1 MTVTWITGAS
11 SGLGRALALR
21 VARGPGT
28 VVASARGAAALDAL
42 VREGA
47 GLPGNLVAMPLDV
60 TDGEAVQRT
69 VADIEARYGDIDT
82 AVLAAGTH
90 KPMVAG
96 EFDAIALR
104 DLFEVNVIGVAYA
117 LEALLPRMMARGA
130 GRIAV
135 VSSVAGYRGLPSSA
149 AYGASKAA
157 LINMCE
163 ALKFDLDKAGV
174 RIQLIDPGFVRTP
187 LTDRNPFP
195 MPFLMEPEEAAER
208 IFQGLA
214 SDRFEITFPKRF
226 TWQLKLLR
234 MLPYALYFP
243 LVRRITGWQG

>member
-1 MTVTWITGAS
+1 MAVTWITGAS

-21 VARGPGT
+21 VARRPGM
-28 VVASARGAAALDAL
+28 VVASARGAAALDEL
-42 VREGA
+42 VRETGD
-47 GLPGNLVAMPLDV
+47 LPGNLVAMPLDV
-60 TDGEAVQRT
+60 TDVEAVGRT
-69 VADIEARYGDIDT
+69 VADIEARCGDIDT

-90 KPMVAG
+90 KPMVAQ
-96 EFDAIALR
+96 EFDAGALR
-104 DLFEVNVIGVAYA
+104 DLLEVNVMGVAYA
-117 LEALLPRMMARGA
+117 LQALLPRMIARGT

-163 ALKFDLDKAGV
+163 ALKFDLDKTGV

-187 LTDRNPFP
+187 LTDRNPFR
-195 MPFLMEPEEAAER
+195 MPFLMDPEEAAER
-208 IFQGLA
+208 MVRGLA
-214 SDRFEITFPKRF
+214 SPRFEITFPKRF

-234 MLPYALYFP
+234 ILPYALYFP
-243 LVRRITGWQG
+243 LVRRITGW